1 MGVILFLMVTGAL
14 PYTAEANI
22 NDALYKLI
30 YQRKRDL
37 FWVVWR
43 DFKFLDNS
51 ATVDGGTGSSISPIK

>member
-30 YQRKRDL
+30 YQRKRD
-37 FWVVWR
+37 
-43 DFKFLDNS
+43 
-51 ATVDGGTGSSISPIK
+51 